1 MIQGN
6 YRQHWVRKEFT
17 DIKTTVDEYFA
28 DPNETRSIV
37 KTYNDVFGT
46 KLDINF
52 MENDPIIMKSYFATH
67 RVTSIKHQHRTSWFL
82 FQQTRVKSIKTAQM
96 NLK

>member
-17 DIKTTVDEYFA
+17 NIKTTVDKYFA

-37 KTYNDVFGT
+37 ETYNEVFCT

-52 MENDPIIMKSYFATH
+52 MEIDPIIKSYFAT
-67 RVTSIKHQHRTSWFL
+67 TSRDIDKASTS
-82 FQQTRVKSIKTAQM
+82 K
-96 NLK
+96 